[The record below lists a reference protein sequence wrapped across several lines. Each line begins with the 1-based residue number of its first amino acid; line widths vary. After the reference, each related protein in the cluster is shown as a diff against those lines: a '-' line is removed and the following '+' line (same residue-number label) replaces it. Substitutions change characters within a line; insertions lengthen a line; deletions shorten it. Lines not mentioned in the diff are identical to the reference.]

1 MFTLICD
8 IILKNLV
15 ISSSVHQDANPCI
28 TNQFIK
34 RVINYYGFKILDT
47 VA

>member
-8 IILKNLV
+8 MIKKWMKL
-15 ISSSVHQDANPCI
+15 SSVHQNATPCI

-34 RVINYYGFKILDT
+34 RAINYCSFKILDSVT
-47 VA
+47 